1 MYALTLFLS
10 ACLVSL
16 NSISQTPAYNNKDL
30 NELNALPAKW
40 QRYWNTHNMDSMG
53 TLLREDVDF
62 VTVTGRWSKG
72 KSEAIKHHKERHSFM
87 FKSSVWQ
94 NDSIAIKYVKPD
106 LAILHIGW
114 GMSGDVEADGTP
126 RKPRHGIFTWVVT
139 KQKNKWLLLSVH
151 NVNISATIPAP

>member
-1 MYALTLFLS
+1 MYALTLLLS

-94 NDSIAIKYVKPD
+94 NDSIAIKYV
-106 LAILHIGW
+106 AN
-114 GMSGDVEADGTP
+114 S
-126 RKPRHGIFTWVVT
+126 
-139 KQKNKWLLLSVH
+139 
-151 NVNISATIPAP
+151 SACS